1 MPQGQ
6 ADGRTDYSAA
16 ASSAGAAAASAAAA
30 ALAAFSSARS
40 CAFLPGAPFLGL
52 LRSAFSRTPLLFTS
66 YACAGC
72 HSLDGTRLVGP
83 SLKGI
88 GARADKGFLKQSML
102 EPNAVIA
109 TDFPAAMPSFA
120 GMLSAQQIEDL
131 LAYLQSLR

>member
-1 MPQGQ
+1 L
-6 ADGRTDYSAA
+6 
-16 ASSAGAAAASAAAA
+16 A
-30 ALAAFSSARS
+30 ALKGDNPELR
-40 CAFLPGAPFLGL
+40 PGEVDAGK
-52 LRSAFSRTPLLFTS
+52 LLFTS